1 MEKIKKAGMMAVVAV
16 MLASCFFMEYYTYQS
31 QETLLQMQKG
41 EEPGSSRSEVVSGAV
56 IENEVKKEE
65 EAKKVAYLT
74 FDDGPSK
81 VTERILDVLKVY
93 DVHAT
98 FFLIGGNITSEREAL
113 VQRMVKEG
121 NTIGIHT
128 YCHEAKEIYCSADAY
143 MKDLEKTEERIYE
156 VTGEKPTL
164 CRFPWGSANNYL
176 KKIEDDLI
184 PRLESAG
191 YYYCDWNVSAE
202 DSVGTPTKYSI
213 IKNIKKD
220 YSRYEK
226 PVILMHDSA
235 TSSLTAEM
243 LPDIIV
249 MLKDS
254 GYQFDTL
261 DHEEKPYQY
270 PRN

>member
-1 MEKIKKAGMMAVVAV
+1 MKWIKKAGMLFVVTM

-41 EEPGSSRSEVVSGAV
+41 EQTKQEKVVSGAV
-56 IENEVKKEE
+56 IENKEE
-65 EAKKVAYLT
+65 KEAEEKKVAYLT

-93 DVHAT
+93 DVKAT
-98 FFLIGGNITSEREAL
+98 FFLIGQNITLDREEL
-113 VQRMVKEG
+113 VQRMVEEK
-121 NTIGIHT
+121 NVVGIHT
-128 YCHEAKEIYCSADAY
+128 YCHKAESIYCSADAY
-143 MKDLEKTEERIYE
+143 MEDLEKTGERIYE
-156 VTGEKPTL
+156 VTGKATKL
-164 CRFPWGSANNYL
+164 CRFPWGSANQYL
-176 KKIEDDLI
+176 KKIEEELI
-184 PRLESAG
+184 PRMERQG

-202 DSVGTPTKYSI
+202 DSVGTPTRTSI

-220 YSRYEK
+220 YSRYEN

-261 DHEEKPYQY
+261 DHVEKPYQY

>member
-1 MEKIKKAGMMAVVAV
+1 MNIIKKAGMMLVVAV

-41 EEPGSSRSEVVSGAV
+41 EIKEQEKVVSGTV
-56 IENEVKKEE
+56 IENEAKKETQ
-65 EAKKVAYLT
+65 AKKVAYLT

-93 DVHAT
+93 DVKAT
-98 FFLIGGNITSEREAL
+98 FFLVGQNITSDREEL
-113 VQRMVKEG
+113 VQRMVEEG
-121 NTIGIHT
+121 NVVGIHT

-143 MKDLEKTEERIYE
+143 MEDLEKTEERIYE
-156 VTGEKPTL
+156 VTGEKTKL
-164 CRFPWGSANNYL
+164 CRFPWGSANQYL
-176 KKIEDDLI
+176 KNIEEDLI
-184 PRLESAG
+184 PRMENQG

-213 IKNIKKD
+213 IKNVKKD
-220 YSRYEK
+220 YNRYEK

-261 DHEEKPYQY
+261 NHVEKPYQY

>member
-1 MEKIKKAGMMAVVAV
+1 MKWIKKAGMMLVVAM
-16 MLASCFFMEYYTYQS
+16 MLVSCFFMEYYTYQS

-41 EEPGSSRSEVVSGAV
+41 DEIIREKVVSGAV
-56 IENEVKKEE
+56 IENAEKKEIE
-65 EAKKVAYLT
+65 TKKVAYLT

-93 DVHAT
+93 DVQAT
-98 FFLIGGNITSEREAL
+98 FFLIGKNITSEREKL
-113 VQRMVKEG
+113 VQRMVEEG
-121 NTIGIHT
+121 NVIGIHT
-128 YCHEAKEIYCSADAY
+128 YCHEAKQIYCSADAY
-143 MKDLEKTEERIYE
+143 MEDLEKTEERIYE
-156 VTGEKPTL
+156 VTGERAKL
-164 CRFPWGSANNYL
+164 CRFPWGSANQYL
-176 KKIEDDLI
+176 KNIEKELI
-184 PRLESAG
+184 PRMENQG

-202 DSVGTPTKYSI
+202 DSVGSPTKYSI
-213 IKNIKKD
+213 VKNVKKD
-220 YSRYEK
+220 FSRYEK

-249 MLKDS
+249 MLKNS